1 MPLHSDKGEIPPDQI
16 IQIHFQAFE
25 KYTLQNMQFLWHP
38 KNLVAIEL
46 AKKKVLSR
54 PVMEKA
60 IPSWQNSKTDI
71 FISSSEELNLSMI

>member
-1 MPLHSDKGEIPPDQI
+1 MPSHSDKGEIPPDQI
-16 IQIHFQAFE
+16 IQIHFHVFE

-54 PVMEKA
+54 SVTEDA

-71 FISSSEELNLSMI
+71 KY